1 MQTGKKMDITRLI
14 SELKTEFELND
25 KQVDALTSFYNFINK
40 SYESELFHYSIKKC
54 VEDCYKDTLF
64 AEMAYCASGFFR
76 DNNIPYFCVHE
87 LISIFAS
94 EIFQKAFNDRK
105 AKE

>member
-1 MQTGKKMDITRLI
+1 MDITRLI

-25 KQVDALTSFYNFINK
+25 KQVDSLTRFYNFINK

-54 VEDCYKDTLF
+54 VEDCCHNELF
-64 AEMAYCASGFFR
+64 SQMSYFAAGYFR
-76 DNNIPYFCVHE
+76 NNNIPYFCVHK
-87 LISIFAS
+87 LISIFAK

>member
-1 MQTGKKMDITRLI
+1 MDITRLI

-25 KQVDALTSFYNFINK
+25 KQVDSLTRFYNFINK

-54 VEDCYKDTLF
+54 VEDCCKNTLF

-76 DNNIPYFCVHE
+76 DNNIPYFCVHK
-87 LISIFAS
+87 LISIFAR

>member
-1 MQTGKKMDITRLI
+1 MDITRLI

-25 KQVDALTSFYNFINK
+25 KQVDSLTRFYNFINK

-54 VEDCYKDTLF
+54 VEDCCKNTLF
-64 AEMAYCASGFFR
+64 AEMSYFAAGYFR
-76 DNNIPYFCVHE
+76 DNNIPYFCVHK